1 MSGRFKN
8 SVLWTSLH
16 CMKPPE
22 WKEAWLSLSSPK
34 ESYLW
39 VQCVPHCFTR
49 RCYPLPSVLFFWKQS
64 GLFKYLAG
72 CLSSRKP
79 LDDIYQARMR
89 DSTQLPDDWKGR
101 EILKTLKREA
111 QKEFSIFFLIG
122 NTNWKEDTM
131 RPIGTWSRKIHQ
143 NKAAGPPVGTHSK
156 ADSIFQHNK
165 PSTFQMNS

>member
-1 MSGRFKN
+1 
-8 SVLWTSLH
+8 
-16 CMKPPE
+16 
-22 WKEAWLSLSSPK
+22 
-34 ESYLW
+34 
-39 VQCVPHCFTR
+39 
-49 RCYPLPSVLFFWKQS
+49 
-64 GLFKYLAG
+64 
-72 CLSSRKP
+72 
-79 LDDIYQARMR
+79 MR

-143 NKAAGPPVGTHSK
+143 NKAAGPPVRTHSK